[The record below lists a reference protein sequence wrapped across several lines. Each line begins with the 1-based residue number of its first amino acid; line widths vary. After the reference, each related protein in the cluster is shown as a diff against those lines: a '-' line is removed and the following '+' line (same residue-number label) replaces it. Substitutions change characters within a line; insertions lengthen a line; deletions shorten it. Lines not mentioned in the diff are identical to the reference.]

1 MTPDSI
7 YTKSRPGVSGA
18 SIVDH
23 DFALGGSL
31 DDLCAPEDLRDQPI
45 GLPELSEIDVV
56 RHFTNLSR
64 QAHGVDNGPYPL
76 GSCTMKY
83 NPKRNDKL
91 AMLDGFGKAHP
102 HQPADTLSGVWD
114 LLWKLQNG
122 IAEITGMDAVTLQPA
137 AGAHGEFTGLLVM
150 KKHFE
155 KLGEKRKT
163 ILIPDTAHGTNP
175 ASAAMCGFTC
185 RIIPTNDKGLMDLES
200 FEEHLN
206 DDVAGLMI
214 TNPSTLGLFEEN
226 IELIA
231 EKIHDNGSL
240 LYYDGANLNA
250 IMGLIRPGDMG
261 FDVIHINTHKTLS
274 TPHGGG
280 GPGAGP
286 CGVKKFLEPYLPTP
300 VVRPVD
306 GIPQPDY
313 DRPEAV
319 GKVKT
324 FFGHIEVLIRAY
336 CYILANGPIGLKTA
350 TENAV
355 LNANY
360 MKHQLGDLLPSV
372 FPQNCMHECLLHGGS
387 LEVRG
392 ADFVKRLID
401 FGVHPPTLVGAGCVH
416 FAEEFDEA
424 MLIEPTET
432 ESVVSLDFVIEQFR
446 KVAREAAVAP
456 YMIETA
462 PHHASTA
469 KVIHNEA
476 AWMSIY
482 EEPED

>member
-1 MTPDSI
+1 MTPKSI
-7 YTKSRPGVSGA
+7 FKKSRPNVSGA
-18 SIVDH
+18 SIVDA
-23 DFALGGSL
+23 DFQLGESIGV
-31 DDLCAPEDLRDQPI
+31 CCEAEDLRDAPI

-91 AMLDGFGKAHP
+91 AMLDGFGKVHP
-102 HQPADTLSGVWD
+102 YQPSDSMPGVWSM
-114 LLWKLQNG
+114 LWNLQTA

-155 KLGEKRKT
+155 KLGQTNRKV

-185 RIIPTNDKGLMDLES
+185 KIIATNSKGLMDLDA
-200 FEEHLN
+200 FEAHLDEN
-206 DDVAGLMI
+206 VAGLMI

-226 IELIA
+226 IEHIA
-231 EKIHDNGSL
+231 KRIHDNGSL

-261 FDVIHINTHKTLS
+261 FDIIHINTHKTLS

-286 CGVKKFLEPYLPTP
+286 CGVKAFLEPYLPTP
-300 VVRPVD
+300 VVRPID
-306 GIPQPDY
+306 GVPAPDCN
-313 DRPEAV
+313 RPESV
-319 GKVKT
+319 GKVKMH
-324 FFGHIEVLIRAY
+324 FGHVEVLVRAY
-336 CYILANGPIGLKTA
+336 CYILANGAIGLKTA

-360 MKHQLGDLLPSV
+360 MKHQLADLLPAA

-387 LEVRG
+387 LKVRG

-432 ESVVSLDFVIEQFR
+432 ESIESLDFVIEQFR

-462 PHHASTA
+462 PHSASTA
-469 KVIHNEA
+469 KIIHNEA
-476 AWMSIY
+476 VWMSIY
-482 EEPED
+482 DPND